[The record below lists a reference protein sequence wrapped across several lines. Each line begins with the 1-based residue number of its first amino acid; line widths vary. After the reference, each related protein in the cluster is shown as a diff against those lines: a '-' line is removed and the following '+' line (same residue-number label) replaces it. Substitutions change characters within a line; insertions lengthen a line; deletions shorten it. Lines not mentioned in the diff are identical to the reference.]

1 MTSPRSLESPRR
13 RDFAEALR
21 HERKRQVRGLVLLA
35 FAILA
40 LSIFRKGTHIVFPAG
55 WWRLW

>member
-1 MTSPRSLESPRR
+1 MLPPRSPDPGRS
-13 RDFAEALR
+13 RDLADALR
-21 HERKRQVRGLVLLA
+21 QERKRQVRGLVLLA

-40 LSIFRKGTHIVFPAG
+40 FSILRKGTHIVFPAG